1 MFEKN
6 DKQLLTIRT
15 VIDVI
20 TILFFVIGIICSIIL
35 LVNREIFPGVFLLVF
50 VPLCCWLM
58 WLAWRLMMT
67 FLCDVKLIRNKLYGI
82 GNENLKVF
90 LEEDDILVLLYNLYA
105 QGILTEEEYLTKKGE
120 LLDGNAEEFGKKI
133 KQSYKEWIKFKKMA
147 DKGYIT
153 QEDFE
158 RAKKDFLE

>member
-1 MFEKN
+1 
-6 DKQLLTIRT
+6 
-15 VIDVI
+15 
-20 TILFFVIGIICSIIL
+20 
-35 LVNREIFPGVFLLVF
+35 
-50 VPLCCWLM
+50 
-58 WLAWRLMMT
+58 MT

-105 QGILTEEEYLTKKGE
+105 QGILTEEEYLTKKEE